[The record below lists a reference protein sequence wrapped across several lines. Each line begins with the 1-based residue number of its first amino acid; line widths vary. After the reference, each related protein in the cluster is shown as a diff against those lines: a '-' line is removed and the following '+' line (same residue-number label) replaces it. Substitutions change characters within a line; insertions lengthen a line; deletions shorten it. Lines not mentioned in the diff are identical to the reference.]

1 MSDIVELK
9 VTSRK
14 PYTFY
19 LRSAKHF
26 VEGTKVKAPVEKIT
40 VSALGNAIPAAITIA
55 SKLEQEESA
64 TIENVTTGYPT
75 LDGKEGQTGKPC
87 AQIKIVLKRTG
98 KVTTALETEEEWET
112 AERLKDA
119 KLEKKMAKVKKEGGK
134 RGVEIEGAADM
145 GGLQFFCT
153 AVLEPGS
160 DVDML
165 VECMKAMN
173 AKPDPNNEE
182 ERKGGS
188 GHVGK
193 LLFTQS
199 DKAVAIMTYV
209 PKAKQGQIK
218 ANEWLSHV
226 VKQMGAADVKIEERS
241 TATNA
246 TVAIECN
253 ADKGLF
259 AIKMKDAAIQE
270 GINYLKE
277 RGLFPDKDDDE
288 EDEMVFGDD
297 DFPM

>member
-26 VEGTKVKAPVEKIT
+26 VEGTKVKAPVEQIT

-64 TIENVTTGYPT
+64 TIENVTTGFPT
-75 LDGKEGQTGKPC
+75 LEGKDGQAGKPC

-98 KVTTALETEEEWET
+98 KVTTALETEEEWPC
-112 AERLKDA
+112 AERLLEE
-119 KLEKKMAKVKKEGGK
+119 KLAKKMAKVKKEGGK
-134 RGVEIEGAADM
+134 RGVEIEGVSDM

-153 AVLEPGS
+153 AVDEPGS
-160 DVDML
+160 DIDML

-188 GHVGK
+188 FNVGK
-193 LLFTQS
+193 LIFSQT

-209 PKAKQGQIK
+209 PKAKQGECK
-218 ANEWLSHV
+218 ANEWLQTV
-226 VKQMGAADVKIEERS
+226 AKQIHADAKIEERS

-246 TVAIECN
+246 TIVIECS

-259 AIKMKDAAIQE
+259 AIKMKDAAIQG